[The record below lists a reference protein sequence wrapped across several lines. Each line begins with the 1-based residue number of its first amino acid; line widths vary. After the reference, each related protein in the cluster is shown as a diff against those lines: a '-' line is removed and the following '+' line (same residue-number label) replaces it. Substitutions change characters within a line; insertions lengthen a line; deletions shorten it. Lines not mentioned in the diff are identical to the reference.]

1 MNPTALP
8 ARSVT
13 SSRRL
18 AAVPATMLALI
29 LGACGAGGSSSGAT
43 SQAASAEATQSA
55 SLTAAASPSEAAS
68 AVPSDGQGTFDCSLP
83 VNGDGTVARAQ
94 ITDVRVGRH
103 DGYDR
108 VVFEFGNGIPQF
120 MLEKATPPLF
130 KDPSGQPLHVEGNA
144 FWQLVM
150 QGGTRVSPMGV
161 ETYIGPLDF
170 NPGFPRLTE
179 LIEGGDFEAVS
190 KWYFGLDTASCVR
203 VMTLADP
210 SRLVIDIQH

>member
-1 MNPTALP
+1 VNPTALP

-13 SSRRL
+13 SSPQL
-18 AAVPATMLALI
+18 AGVAATMLALI
-29 LGACGAGGSSSGAT
+29 LGACGAAGSSSGAT

-55 SLTAAASPSEAAS
+55 PLTAAASPSEAAS
-68 AVPSDGQGTFDCSLP
+68 AVPSDRQGAFDCSLP
-83 VNGDGTVARAQ
+83 VNGDATVARAQ

-120 MLEKATPPLF
+120 TLAEATPPLLR
-130 KDPSGQPLHVEGNA
+130 DPSGLPLSVRGHA
-144 FWQLVM
+144 FWQLVL
-150 QGGTRVSPMGV
+150 QGGTKLSPSGP
-161 ETYIGPLDF
+161 ETYIGKTDF
-170 NPGFPRLTE
+170 KPGFPKLRE

-190 KWYFGLDTASCVR
+190 TWYFGLDTASCAR
-203 VMTLADP
+203 VMTLTDP